1 MAIRGS
7 SGVVS
12 PRVQWPSSGGWPWSG
27 LGAVQSR
34 LALLEH
40 REDDGGTSARLVR
53 GLSAMVRG
61 PAGRKMVHGGSHAR
75 DRVPGAAHSKFLG
88 TPRSASSGKAPRGAA
103 GPLPDM
109 GLTRPPQDPGSPLSG

>member
-12 PRVQWPSSGGWPWSG
+12 PRVRWPSSGGWPWSG

-61 PAGRKMVHGGSHAR
+61 PAGRKMAPDWSPPPPRAPDEAQSEFQRNPRSPAPRNGPA
-75 DRVPGAAHSKFLG
+75 GAARN
-88 TPRSASSGKAPRGAA
+88 PPEVVSSG
-103 GPLPDM
+103 
-109 GLTRPPQDPGSPLSG
+109 PPPHRRT

>member
-61 PAGRKMVHGGSHAR
+61 PAGRKLVHDGLHAP
-75 DRVPGAAHSKFLG
+75 DRVSDEADAQFQR
-88 TPRSASSGKAPRGAA
+88 TPRPPAPRIARGGAA
-103 GPLPDM
+103 GQ
-109 GLTRPPQDPGSPLSG
+109 PPEGC

>member
-61 PAGRKMVHGGSHAR
+61 PAGRKLGHHGFPPPHRAPDEADAGFPR
-75 DRVPGAAHSKFLG
+75 
-88 TPRSASSGKAPRGAA
+88 TPRSTPSRTALA
-103 GPLPDM
+103 
-109 GLTRPPQDPGSPLSG
+109 

>member
-61 PAGRKMVHGGSHAR
+61 PAGRRRLPNGSPAQGR
-75 DRVPGAAHSKFLG
+75 AAGAADAGSLG
-88 TPRSASSGKAPRGAA
+88 TPRNTATGRALRGGSENCPDVSYLGAS
-103 GPLPDM
+103 
-109 GLTRPPQDPGSPLSG
+109 TTHE

>member
-61 PAGRKMVHGGSHAR
+61 PAGRILVHDGSHAR
-75 DRVPGAAHSKFLG
+75 HRVPDEAAPNSPG
-88 TPRSASSGKAPRGAA
+88 TRPPPSSRMAPRGAA
-103 GPLPDM
+103 GH
-109 GLTRPPQDPGSPLSG
+109 RPEVW

>member
-12 PRVQWPSSGGWPWSG
+12 PRVRWPSSGGWPWSG

-61 PAGRKMVHGGSHAR
+61 PAGKKIVHHGLPPPPRAPGEDDSGFQRNPPTTPSRMAPGG
-75 DRVPGAAHSKFLG
+75 
-88 TPRSASSGKAPRGAA
+88 
-103 GPLPDM
+103 GPEH
-109 GLTRPPQDPGSPLSG
+109 RPAVFLSGPPPNSEN

>member
-61 PAGRKMVHGGSHAR
+61 PAGRIYVHAGLHAR
-75 DRVPGAAHSKFLG
+75 HCAPDEGDSGSLG
-88 TPRSASSGKAPRGAA
+88 TRPYPSYG
-103 GPLPDM
+103 M
-109 GLTRPPQDPGSPLSG
+109 GLGGARE

>member
-61 PAGRKMVHGGSHAR
+61 PAGRIMVHDGLHAPDRAPDEADSGSQ
-75 DRVPGAAHSKFLG
+75 G
-88 TPRSASSGKAPRGAA
+88 TPPSPSSGMGRRGAA
-103 GPLPDM
+103 GQLPEVV
-109 GLTRPPQDPGSPLSG
+109 

>member
-61 PAGRKMVHGGSHAR
+61 PAGRILGHHGSAAPP
-75 DRVPGAAHSKFLG
+75 RVPDGAGSDSQRNPP
-88 TPRSASSGKAPRGAA
+88 TPAPRIGRRGGGEKLPEVVQP
-103 GPLPDM
+103 GPP
-109 GLTRPPQDPGSPLSG
+109 

>member
-12 PRVQWPSSGGWPWSG
+12 PRVRWPSSGGWPWSG

-61 PAGRKMVHGGSHAR
+61 PAGRKLVRHGSDPRHPAPDEADSEFPRTRPPPAAR
-75 DRVPGAAHSKFLG
+75 
-88 TPRSASSGKAPRGAA
+88 TAPRGGRATTPREVLT
-103 GPLPDM
+103 GPP
-109 GLTRPPQDPGSPLSG
+109 TNPRPLS

>member
-12 PRVQWPSSGGWPWSG
+12 PRVRWPSSGGWPWSG

-61 PAGRKMVHGGSHAR
+61 PAGRILVHDGSHAR
-75 DRVPGAAHSKFLG
+75 HRVPDEADSNSQG
-88 TPRSASSGKAPRGAA
+88 TRRSTSFGMARGGAA
-103 GPLPDM
+103 GHRREMFL
-109 GLTRPPQDPGSPLSG
+109 

>member
-61 PAGRKMVHGGSHAR
+61 PAGRKLAHHWLPAR
-75 DRVPGAAHSKFLG
+75 PPVPRAADTEFQR
-88 TPRSASSGKAPRGAA
+88 T
-103 GPLPDM
+103 LPDPASANALV
-109 GLTRPPQDPGSPLSG
+109 GGRGQRAWSFLPRPPHRTA

>member
-12 PRVQWPSSGGWPWSG
+12 PRVRWPSSGGWPWSG

-61 PAGRKMVHGGSHAR
+61 PAGRIQVHDGSPARHRAPDEGDSDSQRNPPSTSTGIARGG
-75 DRVPGAAHSKFLG
+75 GAVKRPEVVS
-88 TPRSASSGKAPRGAA
+88 T
-103 GPLPDM
+103 GP
-109 GLTRPPQDPGSPLSG
+109 PPQP